1 LEPVLVHLGRWGRA
15 TSAVQTTMTL
25 GADSLMLALRCHLD
39 PARLGDLH
47 TTLVVSLGED
57 VFTLYIAQGELA
69 VVRDEPSRWHAALR
83 TDPATFKALLIDG
96 IPVTELS
103 DRLSVEGDRTVLD
116 RLLKAL
122 G

>member
-1 LEPVLVHLGRWGRA
+1 
-15 TSAVQTTMTL
+15 
-25 GADSLMLALRCHLD
+25 
-39 PARLGDLH
+39 
-47 TTLVVSLGED
+47 
-57 VFTLYIAQGELA
+57 
-69 VVRDEPSRWHAALR
+69 RWHAALR

-103 DRLSVEGDRTVLD
+103 DRLSFEGDRTVLD